1 MSRGFEVVKD
11 RFRKYPN
18 SDILLPERST
28 KYSAGYD
35 FYTLIDVE
43 VPSNGNGIITFTDV
57 KAYMKKDEV
66 LKIYIRS
73 SLALKKGL
81 YLLNSVGIIDSDYYN
96 NQKNDG
102 NIGMGIGNSNPFP
115 VMIKAGERI
124 AQGIFEKYYIADN
137 EEINDVIRGGG
148 IGSTNK

>member
-1 MSRGFEVVKD
+1 MSRGFEVVENE
-11 RFRKYPN
+11 FRKYPK
-18 SDILLPERST
+18 SDIIMPKRST

-35 FYTLIDVE
+35 FCTPIDIE
-43 VPSNGNGIITFTDV
+43 IPANGRTFFFTDV
-57 KAYMKKDEV
+57 KSYMKTDEV

-73 SLALKKGL
+73 SLAMKKGM
-81 YLLNSVGIIDSDYYN
+81 YLLNSVGILDADYYSN
-96 NQKNDG
+96 KDNDG
-102 NIGMGIGNSNPFP
+102 NIGMGIGNTNPFP
-115 VMIKAGERI
+115 MLLLKGEKI